1 MGVVLNGFILIEI
14 IKMVDE
20 VIDIFIISIV
30 IFIYI
35 LIDEKFVVGVDM
47 INISVGKDI
56 AVIVCYFC
64 GKYLELLIIVIGG
77 LIELS
82 IYEIII
88 VGVNVII
95 YMFFSNGE
103 LFSKKMKKYCE

>member
-35 LIDEKFVVGVDM
+35 LIDE
-47 INISVGKDI
+47 
-56 AVIVCYFC
+56 
-64 GKYLELLIIVIGG
+64 
-77 LIELS
+77 
-82 IYEIII
+82 
-88 VGVNVII
+88 
-95 YMFFSNGE
+95 
-103 LFSKKMKKYCE
+103 